1 MDRTPRIIFTT
12 LCISIFITVAGVGI
26 VVPLLPVYAHKLG
39 GTGFSIGLIFGAF
52 SISRTVLLPYFGV
65 LSDRKGRKP
74 FIVTGFLLY
83 ALISFAFIFA
93 DRIDLLILIRFVQ
106 GAASAMMMPVI
117 QAYIGD
123 ITPVGKE
130 GRAMGIFS
138 MATFLGL
145 SMGPFLG
152 GLINDQ
158 FGLRVTFVCMGV
170 AAFIAYLLNCLLL
183 PAAKR
188 ETKMSRAFAGTGL
201 KVLVRDREILLLAQ
215 FRIAYAAGIG
225 ILWGFLPVFADAELG
240 LSSTKIGILVTAG
253 ILVSG
258 LLQTPMGYLAD
269 RMNKK
274 KLVICGGV
282 FIGGSLVAFYPVGG
296 FNDILVISILF
307 GVGGGISMPA
317 LNALAVMKGSRTGA
331 MGSVMALMNLSQSL
345 GMLIGSLLAGL
356 MIDAFHLRA
365 AFPAGSLLVFA
376 ACIVFGFGFRNPK

>member
-1 MDRTPRIIFTT
+1 MDRTPRIIFAT

-52 SISRTVLLPYFGV
+52 SISRTVLLPYFGA

-93 DRIDLLILIRFVQ
+93 DRIDLLIFIRFVQ

-183 PAAKR
+183 PATKR
-188 ETKMSRAFAGTGL
+188 ETKMSRTSAGTGL
-201 KVLVRDREILLLAQ
+201 KVLVQDREILLLAQ
-215 FRIAYAAGIG
+215 FRISYAAGIG
-225 ILWGFLPVFADAELG
+225 ILWGFLPVFADTELG
-240 LSSTKIGILVTAG
+240 LSSTKIGILVTVG

-282 FIGGSLVAFYPVGG
+282 FAGGALAAFYAVEG
-296 FNDILVISILF
+296 FNDIFAISILF
-307 GVGGGISMPA
+307 GINQFLI
-317 LNALAVMKGSRTGA
+317 LNLQHST
-331 MGSVMALMNLSQSL
+331 LS
-345 GMLIGSLLAGL
+345 I
-356 MIDAFHLRA
+356 
-365 AFPAGSLLVFA
+365 
-376 ACIVFGFGFRNPK
+376 